1 MYFNENFTIVA
12 TVIHVIFY
20 LKYSSSILWTP
31 TPLKLEKKNDKNRIF
46 RFWLVGYGKGISIG
60 IHFYVDEN
68 ETMTTRNSQ
77 SLTFSEKVVTSF
89 KRGIMRQI

>member
-31 TPLKLEKKNDKNRIF
+31 TPLKLEKKNDKN
-46 RFWLVGYGKGISIG
+46 
-60 IHFYVDEN
+60 
-68 ETMTTRNSQ
+68 
-77 SLTFSEKVVTSF
+77 
-89 KRGIMRQI
+89 